1 MADKTISLAI
11 TEDQFEKQVKH
22 LASLFDWEY
31 YHTWK
36 SYHSPAGFPD
46 CVLVNP
52 ELQRT
57 IFAELK
63 SETGQPSPD
72 QYLWLVALTEA
83 GNKEVYLWRPSDFD
97 EVAKI
102 LRGDSI

>member
-1 MADKTISLAI
+1 MRTSKALDI
-11 TEDQFEKQVKH
+11 TEAQFERQVKD
-22 LASLFDWEY
+22 LASLFGWEY

-46 CVLVNP
+46 SVLVNT
-52 ELQRT
+52 EQQRT

-63 SETGQPSPD
+63 SEAGQPSPE
-72 QYLWLVALTEA
+72 QYEWLVALTEA
-83 GNKEVYLWRPSDFD
+83 GNETYLWRPSDFD
-97 EVAKI
+97 EVAAI